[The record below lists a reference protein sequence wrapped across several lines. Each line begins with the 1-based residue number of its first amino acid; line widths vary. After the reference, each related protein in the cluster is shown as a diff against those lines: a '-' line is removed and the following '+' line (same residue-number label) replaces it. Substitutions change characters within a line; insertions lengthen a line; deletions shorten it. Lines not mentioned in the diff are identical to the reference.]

1 MYVYWKFNSNSY
13 HYLEVVN
20 LFCVLFPLGLSLQH
34 HILSQN
40 WSLRLL
46 YHPINEKKSIFFP
59 HRNKLRSFFIYMVWE
74 MHILN
79 DTSILILPCISH
91 IVLTILSQ
99 HSMSHIHHFQC
110 FLSASYFVPSCNAGQ
125 EIYIFFFWVYFNFR
139 IKCFTFIWYL
149 KTNLWH
155 ILKFERE
162 SIKKIYIFT

>member
-1 MYVYWKFNSNSY
+1 MKNKF
-13 HYLEVVN
+13 
-20 LFCVLFPLGLSLQH
+20 
-34 HILSQN
+34 
-40 WSLRLL
+40 
-46 YHPINEKKSIFFP
+46 IFFP
-59 HRNKLRSFFIYMVWE
+59 HRNKLRSFFIYTVWE

-139 IKCFTFIWYL
+139 IKCFTFIDTW
-149 KTNLWH
+149 KQFVTH
-155 ILKFERE
+155 TG
-162 SIKKIYIFT
+162 IKVWKGIYKKNIYIHLTHKVFTASSEPKVHLVHMYI